1 MKSAAINI
9 SLELELRR
17 LTESPLLPKKWPP
30 AIPLPA
36 GSHMLF
42 TKDCLLPSNP
52 SMRRFIISVIPAA
65 IAQSYNKIITSKNTR
80 RL

>member
-36 GSHMLF
+36 
-42 TKDCLLPSNP
+42 
-52 SMRRFIISVIPAA
+52 
-65 IAQSYNKIITSKNTR
+65 
-80 RL
+80 